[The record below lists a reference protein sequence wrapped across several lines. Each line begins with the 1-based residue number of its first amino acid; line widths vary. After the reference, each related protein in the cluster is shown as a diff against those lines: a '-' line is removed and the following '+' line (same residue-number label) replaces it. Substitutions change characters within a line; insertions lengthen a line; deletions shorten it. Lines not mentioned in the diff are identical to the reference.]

1 MPVNINLDPC
11 NTINLSLFSII
22 FQIIPST
29 KYNNRPFFVI
39 NEKFAEDRIFAPIS
53 NREMEYHF
61 ILKTYPFDRINCI
74 ECYYS
79 TVIGYLNNY
88 RELRSQ
94 LATSKIRFNREG
106 NRSLRRARII
116 LEEIHEKRES
126 LWQTRQT
133 FRCDNLQPW
142 HRFPC
147 AENLL
152 QPSPIPNP
160 IRQTPRST
168 SSFPCIAKYPRTCYT
183 CTKSPPPPRILV
195 SLLFLPSRARTSPL
209 LSNLSLLEDV
219 NTGS

>member
-1 MPVNINLDPC
+1 
-11 NTINLSLFSII
+11 
-22 FQIIPST
+22 
-29 KYNNRPFFVI
+29 
-39 NEKFAEDRIFAPIS
+39 
-53 NREMEYHF
+53 MEYHF